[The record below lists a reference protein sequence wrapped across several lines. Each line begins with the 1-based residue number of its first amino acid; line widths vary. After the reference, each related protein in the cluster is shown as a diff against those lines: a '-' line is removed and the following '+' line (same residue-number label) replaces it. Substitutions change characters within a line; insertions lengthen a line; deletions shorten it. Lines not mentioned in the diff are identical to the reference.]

1 VSLRVYD
8 DFGTAG
14 YSRADYRQKWMTPDG
29 PGERAVEDTR
39 GFSGGR
45 LHVSA
50 VRFRTG
56 SDAGVDDHRKYLAV
70 SARTFAVRR
79 NARPAGGGHS
89 LGCRYGARAD
99 PARYLRAVRVLA

>member
-1 VSLRVYD
+1 MSLRVYD

-50 VRFRTG
+50 VQYGR
-56 SDAGVDDHRKYLAV
+56 
-70 SARTFAVRR
+70 ARLFGQG
-79 NARPAGGGHS
+79 AGGSSGNFTT
-89 LGCRYGARAD
+89 LTITE
-99 PARYLRAVRVLA
+99 

>member
-1 VSLRVYD
+1 LLIYD

-14 YSRADYRQKWMTPDG
+14 YSLADYHQKWMTPNG
-29 PGERAVEDTR
+29 LGEMAVEDTR

-50 VRFRTG
+50 VPFRTG

-70 SARTFAVRR
+70 SAGTFAVPR
-79 NARPAGGGHS
+79 GGTLVLQADGRS